1 MIPARIPE
9 SNTQRS
15 AIRIQSDPVGETR
28 LGLSV
33 TALQTEKKKKKKKKT
48 CFYDP
53 AVKNYL

>member
-9 SNTQRS
+9 SNTQHG

-33 TALQTEKKKKKKKKT
+33 TALQTEKEKKKKKP

>member
-9 SNTQRS
+9 SNTQHG

-33 TALQTEKKKKKKKKT
+33 TALQTEKKKKKKKP